1 MTRLYVLHGLMGTA
15 ATHFA
20 PQLSALADDFTFIP
34 IDLPGHGM
42 TTEPATEDYLQQATR
57 AIRERMAQEGPGWI
71 LGLSLGATLAMQL
84 ALDPPDELEGVCITG
99 FSPFIPKA
107 MEPLMREQR
116 EFFLNIDQQA
126 PEIADQFEQLHGPA
140 WKTTARAVL
149 DLMTFRFPALTET
162 MLQSITLPVVILN
175 GTNEDYEVD
184 AAAFVAEHVPNVIV
198 LPVEEAGHT
207 ANLDQPERF
216 NALLLQAHQSMLTT

>member
-1 MTRLYVLHGLMGTA
+1 MTRMYVLHGLMGTA
-15 ATHFA
+15 TTHFA
-20 PQLSALADDFTFIP
+20 PQLSALADEFTFIP

-42 TTEPATEDYLQQATR
+42 TTEPATEDYLSQATR

-71 LGLSLGATLAMQL
+71 LGLSLGATLAMKL
-84 ALDPPDELEGVCITG
+84 ALEPPDELEGVIVTG
-99 FSPFIPKA
+99 YSPFIPEA
-107 MEPLMREQR
+107 MEPLMHEQR
-116 EFFLNIDQQA
+116 DYFLNIDQHA
-126 PEIADQFEQLHGPA
+126 PDIALQFEKLHGPT

-149 DLMTFRFPALTET
+149 DLMTFRFPTMTET

-184 AAAFVAEHVPNVIV
+184 ATAFVAAHVPNVIV
-198 LPVEEAGHT
+198 LPVEGAGHT

>member
-1 MTRLYVLHGLMGTA
+1 MTRMYVLHGLMGTA
-15 ATHFA
+15 TTHFA
-20 PQLSALADDFTFIP
+20 PQLSALADEFTFIP

-42 TTEPATEDYLQQATR
+42 TTEPATEDYLSQATR

-84 ALDPPDELEGVCITG
+84 ALEPPDELEGVIVTG
-99 FSPFIPKA
+99 YSPFIPEA
-107 MEPLMREQR
+107 MEPLMHEQR
-116 EFFLNIDQQA
+116 DYFLNIDQHA
-126 PEIADQFEQLHGPA
+126 PDIALQFEKLHGPT

-149 DLMTFRFPALTET
+149 DLMTFRFPTMTET

-184 AAAFVAEHVPNVIV
+184 ATAFVAAHVPNVIV
-198 LPVEEAGHT
+198 LPVEGAGHT

>member
-15 ATHFA
+15 DTHFA
-20 PQLSALADDFTFIP
+20 PQLSALVADFTFVP
-34 IDLPGHGM
+34 IDLPGHGF
-42 TTEPATEDYLQQATR
+42 TTEPASDDYLQQATD

-84 ALDPPDELEGVCITG
+84 ALDPPVELEGVIVTG
-99 FSPFIPKA
+99 YSPFIPKA

-116 EFFLNIDQQA
+116 DYFLNIDQHA
-126 PEIADQFEQLHGPA
+126 PDIALQFEQLHGPT

-149 DLMTFRFPALTET
+149 DLMTFRFPTMTDT
-162 MLQSITLPVVILN
+162 MLQSITLPVVIMN

-184 AAAFVAEHVPNVIV
+184 AAAFVAAHVPNVTA
-198 LPVEEAGHT
+198 LPIEGAGHT

-216 NALLLQAHQSMLTT
+216 NELLREARQSVLTT

>member
-1 MTRLYVLHGLMGTA
+1 MYVLHGLMGTA

-20 PQLSALADDFTFIP
+20 PKLSALADDFTFIP
-34 IDLPGHGM
+34 IDLSGHGM
-42 TTEPATEDYLQQATR
+42 TTEPATEGYLSQATR
-57 AIRERMAQEGPGWI
+57 AIRERMAQGDPGWI

-84 ALDPPDELEGVCITG
+84 ALDPPDELQGVCITG

-126 PEIADQFEQLHGPA
+126 PEIPDQFEQLHGPA
-140 WKTTARAVL
+140 WITTARAVL
-149 DLMTFRFPALTET
+149 DLMTFRFPALTEM
-162 MLQSITLPVVILN
+162 MLQSVTLPVVILN
-175 GTNEDYEVD
+175 GTNETYEVD
-184 AAAFVAEHVPNVIV
+184 ATAFVADHAPNVIV

-207 ANLDQPERF
+207 ENLDQPERF
-216 NALLLQAHQSMLTT
+216 NALLLTAHQYMLAT

>member
-1 MTRLYVLHGLMGTA
+1 MTRMYVLHGLMGTA
-15 ATHFA
+15 DTHFA
-20 PQLSALADDFTFIP
+20 PQLSALADDFMFIP
-34 IDLPGHGM
+34 IDLPGHGF
-42 TTEPATEDYLQQATR
+42 TTEPASDDYLSQATR

-84 ALDPPDELEGVCITG
+84 ALDPPEELEGVILTG
-99 FSPFIPKA
+99 YSPFIPEA

-116 EFFLNIDQQA
+116 EFFLDLEQQA
-126 PEIADQFEQLHGPA
+126 PEIAEQFEQLHGPA

-149 DLMTFRFPALTET
+149 DLMTFRFPALTEA

-175 GTNEDYEVD
+175 GTNETYEVD
-184 AAAFVAEHVPNVIV
+184 SAAFVAAHVPNVIV
-198 LPVEEAGHT
+198 LPVEGAGHT

-216 NALLLQAHQSMLTT
+216 NTLLLQVRQSMLTT

>member
-1 MTRLYVLHGLMGTA
+1 MTRMYVLHGLMGTA

-34 IDLPGHGM
+34 IDLPGHGI

-175 GTNEDYEVD
+175 GTNETYEVD
-184 AAAFVAEHVPNVIV
+184 ATAFVAEHVPNVIV